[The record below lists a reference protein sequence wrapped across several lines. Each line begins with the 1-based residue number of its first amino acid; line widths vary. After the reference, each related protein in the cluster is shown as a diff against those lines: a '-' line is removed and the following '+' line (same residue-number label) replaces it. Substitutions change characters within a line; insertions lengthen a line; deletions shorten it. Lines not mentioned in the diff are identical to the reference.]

1 MAKSKTAKMYMKP
14 SKENP
19 QFEFGCY
26 SERGLMS
33 YFMFVELP
41 ELMPKFLKAL
51 RFPNCDENLF
61 EKIKNEDITNAII
74 FSELDLGK
82 TVGFGCPDGAI
93 YFEYKKGD
101 ETIST
106 MILIEVK
113 ANETYEESCKLKETK
128 KKIDDPNEEE
138 NSQEYEDG
146 YNSTIKGQL
155 ELRWRMKELLLNKCF
170 CDNKLTPYSEGK
182 KYLREI
188 ESMRDFYTSKKSQPH
203 DEFYTENK
211 KEAKNPLA
219 SWRRLII
226 NETGKDNDKSGV
238 KKFIDELQKCK
249 NEEVYFLVISK
260 DTENPFDKVSDLQC
274 PRCFTIKKKSHIQ
287 LEEYSCKELSWEN
300 AKRQFCW
307 LPITEIEDFTEKYT
321 QYQNAANDG
330 DKLKHP
336 LICDVLKLCIANDWK
351 NIVYAETHAGAGV
364 YDSSNQKVKKNIL
377 SLMCKYV
384 SAKDC
389 QKDNYYAVLK
399 DFWTNTNDFKIE
411 PNSIKYAGSALLA
424 AIILNKAKNDDNEF
438 LFTLRLTENDAIPFL
453 SLKECLKKVLPESMD
468 LEDKSLIRQDNFKK
482 NLEWLTLTENQESI
496 LFIDPYRL
504 SESSNEKGG
513 FCKETLKDILTKMK
527 EKDSIVGLW
536 FSTDRD
542 SNQKKLPDQIKSTIV
557 DNCGVNNFRLFSYGI
572 FKFYWIGFGKG
583 VDVVKKMHNAEN
595 LQKRWFGL
603 PIKEEPNV

>member
-1 MAKSKTAKMYMKP
+1 MAKSKTAKSKTAKMYMKP
-14 SKENP
+14 NENKP
-19 QFEFGCY
+19 QFGCY

-33 YFMFVELP
+33 YFMFIELP
-41 ELMPKFLKAL
+41 DRMGEFLQAL
-51 RFPNCDENLF
+51 KFPNSKENNF
-61 EKIKNEDITNAII
+61 KEIKNENITNAII
-74 FSELDLGK
+74 YSELDLGK

-93 YFEYKKGD
+93 YFENDGKK
-101 ETIST
+101 T
-106 MILIEVK
+106 MLLIEVK
-113 ANETYEESCKLKETK
+113 ANETYEESCKLKETNK
-128 KKIDDPNEEE
+128 KNKDENEEE

-188 ESMRDFYTSKKSQPH
+188 ESMRDFYKSKNSQPH
-203 DEFYTENK
+203 DEFYTDE
-211 KEAKNPLA
+211 KNSKNTLA

-238 KKFIDELQKCK
+238 KKFIDELQKCE

-274 PRCFTIKKKSHIQ
+274 PRCFTIKKEPDIELDK
-287 LEEYSCKELSWEN
+287 YSCEKLEWED
-300 AKRQFCW
+300 AKKQFCW

-364 YDSSNQKVKKNIL
+364 YDSSNQKVKKHIL

-389 QKDNYYAVLK
+389 EKDNYYAVLK
-399 DFWTNTNDFKIE
+399 DFWTNTNDFKID

-438 LFTLRLTENDAIPFL
+438 LFTLRLTENNAIPFL

-468 LEDKSLIRQDNFKK
+468 LEDKSLIRQDNFKE
-482 NLEWLTLTENQESI
+482 NLEWLTENQESI

-557 DNCGVNNFRLFSYGI
+557 DNCGVNNFRLFSFGI

-595 LQKRWFGL
+595 LQQRWFDL
-603 PIKEEPNV
+603 PIKEESNV